1 MVKPF
6 NIKSTICVKPTF
18 AEEVPGKSLKKYSR
32 MQQFN
37 GEVFDLMN
45 VVQLGGDRTTDASLI
60 HYDIVKVLEET
71 KLGRNFN
78 M

>member
-1 MVKPF
+1 
-6 NIKSTICVKPTF
+6 
-18 AEEVPGKSLKKYSR
+18 

-45 VVQLGGDRTTDASLI
+45 VVQLGGDRTTDTSLI